1 MGKGFTQPHLKLY
14 KMRKIKNILLALT
27 ITIVMPTM
35 AYSQTEKEVEKWERV
50 MNAII
55 AVESEGNQKAHNS
68 KGDCAGI
75 LQITPILVKE
85 CNNLLKGKNSKKRYT
100 FGDRYNA
107 SKSKEMFIILQEHF
121 NPELNVEK
129 AIKQWNCGFYTK
141 RWKSKSIGYYKKVM
155 KHY

>member
-1 MGKGFTQPHLKLY
+1 
-14 KMRKIKNILLALT
+14 MRQKIKTILVA
-27 ITIVMPTM
+27 IAMIMVIPTM
-35 AYSQTEKEVEKWERV
+35 AYSQTEKEVKKWERV

-55 AVESEGNQKAHNS
+55 QVESEGNPKAHNPV
-68 KGDCAGI
+68 GNCAGI

-85 CNNLLKGKNSKKRYT
+85 CNNILKKKKSTKRYT
-100 FGDRYNA
+100 LGDRYNVE
-107 SKSKEMFIILQEHF
+107 KSKEMFIYLQEHF

-141 RWKSKSIGYYKKVM
+141 QWKTKSIGYYTKVI

>member
-1 MGKGFTQPHLKLY
+1 M
-14 KMRKIKNILLALT
+14 MRKIKTILMAIAMT
-27 ITIVMPTM
+27 MVIPTT
-35 AYSQTEKEVEKWERV
+35 AFGQTEKEVKKWERV

-55 AVESEGNQKAHNS
+55 AVESKGDPKAHNPV
-68 KGDCAGI
+68 GDCAGI

-85 CNNLLKGKNSKKRYT
+85 CNNLLKEKKSTKRYT
-100 FGDRYNA
+100 LGDRYNA
-107 SKSKEMFIILQEHF
+107 KKSKEMFIFLQKHF

-141 RWKSKSIGYYKKVM
+141 DWKHKSIGYYKKVM

>member
-1 MGKGFTQPHLKLY
+1 M
-14 KMRKIKNILLALT
+14 MRKIKTILMAIAMT
-27 ITIVMPTM
+27 MVIPTT
-35 AYSQTEKEVEKWERV
+35 AFGQTEKEVKKWERV

-55 AVESEGNQKAHNS
+55 AVESKGDPKAHNPV
-68 KGDCAGI
+68 GDCAGI

-85 CNNLLKGKNSKKRYT
+85 CNNLLKEKKSTKRYT
-100 FGDRYNA
+100 LGDRYNA
-107 SKSKEMFIILQEHF
+107 KKSKEMFIFLQEHF

-141 RWKSKSIGYYKKVM
+141 DWKHKSLGYYKKVM

>member
-1 MGKGFTQPHLKLY
+1 M
-14 KMRKIKNILLALT
+14 MRKIKTILMAIAMT
-27 ITIVMPTM
+27 MVIPTT
-35 AYSQTEKEVEKWERV
+35 AFGQTEKEVKKWERV

-55 AVESEGNQKAHNS
+55 AVESKGDPKAHNPV
-68 KGDCAGI
+68 GDCAGI

-85 CNNLLKGKNSKKRYT
+85 CNNLLKEKKSTKRYT
-100 FGDRYNA
+100 LGDRYNA
-107 SKSKEMFIILQEHF
+107 KKSKEMFIFLQEHF

-141 RWKSKSIGYYKKVM
+141 DWKYKSIGYYKKVM

>member
-1 MGKGFTQPHLKLY
+1 M
-14 KMRKIKNILLALT
+14 MRKIKTILMVFAMT
-27 ITIVMPTM
+27 MAMPTM
-35 AYSQTEKEVEKWERV
+35 AQSQTENEVNKWERV

-55 AVESEGNQKAHNS
+55 AVESKGNPKAHNP

-85 CNNLLKGKNSKKRYT
+85 CNNLLKEKKSTKRYT
-100 FGDRYNA
+100 LGDRYNA
-107 SKSKEMFIILQEHF
+107 KKSKEMFIFLQEHF

-141 RWKSKSIGYYKKVM
+141 DWKHKSIGYYKKVM